1 MGEDIIFAID
11 TITQILTEALDKRKK
26 ENIELERIV
35 RNFWAKMRKLVGEDL
50 CNNLEED
57 PYNKA
62 YTEDFKEKVAELMN
76 RQNFKM
82 NVVMFLYN
90 MGIEIP

>member
-11 TITQILTEALDKRKK
+11 TITQLLTDALDKRKN

-35 RNFWAKMRKLVGEDL
+35 RNFWAKMKKVVGEDL
-50 CNNLEED
+50 CNSMEED
-57 PYNKA
+57 PYNEKHI
-62 YTEDFKEKVAELMN
+62 EDFKEKVAELMN

-82 NVVMFLYN
+82 SMVMFLYN